1 MDFPFEINCLSEN
14 DTVSLAKEFSEIL
27 EEGELIVLT
36 GNLGTGKTFFVKEV
50 LKNFNIGN
58 VTSPSFSIVNEYHG
72 NQKFYHFDFYR
83 LKNIKELSDIGFQDY
98 LNDSESIIFIEWGE
112 LFEDILPKNHIKIVI
127 ENLGDSKRKFTIIK
141 YE

>member
-14 DTVSLAKEFSEIL
+14 DTISLAKEFSEIL

-112 LFEDILPKNHIKIVI
+112 LFEDILK
-127 ENLGDSKRKFTIIK
+127 ENLLL
-141 YE
+141 